1 MKIFVRVSAI
11 NGTTVEVKFNKEV
24 DAASLFAD
32 DKSGAF
38 DAGVVTIKTIDSIE
52 AGDLSGKLSEDGKT
66 LTVTTENPV
75 SKRYNVVVDGIKAT
89 DGSAIAK
96 YDDIVTFAA
105 DTTAPAIV
113 STVKDSAST
122 FTVTFSE
129 PIKQIGTVTYKY
141 ADGTPITTGI
151 SNNFVAGTPTDK
163 VTFTMTGEIAAGK
176 TVVATLVGAQDTASN
191 LLTPNPATVT
201 MVKGALDGVAPTVSA
216 ITQTGA
222 TTFTVKFSEQL
233 SANPTISI
241 NGTDVAEA
249 NVVKSTTD
257 ATLYTV
263 TATDVLDGAK
273 TIAVKGFNDL
283 SGEVGTDTSKVVV
296 FTKDAA
302 APKVASSTV
311 VVDATDSKQYL
322 EVTFDKDVKVATGKV
337 NGTGTFV
344 KDHITNDITAVETE
358 VKADATNKKVVRVNL
373 DTLLGDATD
382 VEGAIYN
389 LDLTFT
395 GVTSAADVVVEP
407 AKATFTR
414 GKDGV
419 PASGAVAKV
428 KTVAQDAT
436 NNNKVNV
443 TFDQAVDGASATNA
457 ANYKI
462 DGAVVESV
470 TLLPATTVDDVT
482 TQVAVLNLKAGSNE
496 FTGTRNINISDVK
509 ALGSTK
515 VMEPFHTNQVTIK
528 ENVAPVVVSAKLTGT
543 EEVTLTFSEAV
554 ADAADEDFE
563 VLIEGKSQATAEKV
577 NTNTGSDAVTTVK
590 VTIAAVDADKIAK
603 GISLKA
609 LETIDVKDAAGN
621 VLSVPANIVVTQ

>member
-1 MKIFVRVSAI
+1 MF
-11 NGTTVEVKFNKEV
+11 
-24 DAASLFAD
+24 DAN
-32 DKSGAF
+32 GAF
-38 DAGVVTIKTIDSIE
+38 LANVVAMKTIDSVD
-52 AGDLSGKLSEDGKT
+52 AGALSGKLSEDGKT
-66 LTVTTENPV
+66 LTVTTANAV
-75 SKRYNVVVDGIKAT
+75 SKRYNVVIDGIKAK
-89 DGSAIAK
+89 DGSAFAK
-96 YDDIVTFAA
+96 YDEVVTFAA

-141 ADGTPITTGI
+141 ADGTPVADGHVTHNFTT
-151 SNNFVAGTPTDK
+151 TTDK
-163 VTFTMTGEIAAGK
+163 VTFTLTSNIAAGK
-176 TVVATLVGAQDTASN
+176 TVIATVIGAQDTASN

-216 ITQTGA
+216 IAQTGA
-222 TTFTVKFSEQL
+222 DTFTVKFSEQL
-233 SANPTISI
+233 AANPTISI
-241 NGTDVAEA
+241 DGVDVAGDK
-249 NVVKSTTD
+249 VVKNATD
-257 ATLYTV
+257 STLYTV
-263 TATDVLDGAK
+263 TAPAVLDGAK

-283 SGEVGTDTSKVVV
+283 SGEVGADTSKVVV

-302 APKVASSTV
+302 APKVASSNV

-322 EVTFDKDVKVATGKV
+322 ELTFDKDVKVATGKV

-344 KDHITNDITAVETE
+344 KDHITNTITATETD
-358 VKADATNKKVVRVNL
+358 VKQDATNKKVVRVNL
-373 DTLLGDATD
+373 DALLGDVATD
-382 VEGAIYN
+382 VEGATYN
-389 LDLTFT
+389 LDLKFT
-395 GVTSAADVVVEP
+395 GVTSAADVAVED

-419 PASGAVAKV
+419 PASDAVVKV
-428 KTVAQDAT
+428 TAVEQGTD
-436 NNNKVNV
+436 NNKVKV

-470 TLLPATTVDDVT
+470 TLLPAVTANGAT

-515 VMEPFHTNQVTIK
+515 VMEPFHTTGTELK

-543 EEVTLTFSEAV
+543 EEITLTFSEAV
-554 ADAADEDFE
+554 LDDTAKDFE
-563 VLIEGKSQATAEKV
+563 VLIEGKSQGTVETVTTGIGSTAV
-577 NTNTGSDAVTTVK
+577 STVK
-590 VTIAAVDADKIAK
+590 VAIAAVDADKIAK

-609 LETIDVKDAAGN
+609 LDTIDVKDTAGN
-621 VLSVPANIVVTQ
+621 ALSVPANIVVTQ

>member
-1 MKIFVRVSAI
+1 M
-11 NGTTVEVKFNKEV
+11 
-24 DAASLFAD
+24 FAD

-38 DAGVVTIKTIDSIE
+38 DAGVVTINSIDNVA
-52 AGDLSGKLSEDGKT
+52 AGALSGKLSEDGKT
-66 LTVTTENPV
+66 LTVTTASAV
-75 SKRYNVVVDGIKAT
+75 SKRYNVVIDGIKAK
-89 DGSAIAK
+89 DGSAFAK
-96 YDDIVTFAA
+96 YDEVVTFAA

-113 STVKDSAST
+113 STVKDSASN

-141 ADGTPITTGI
+141 ADGTPVADGHVTHNFTT
-151 SNNFVAGTPTDK
+151 TTDK
-163 VTFTMTGEIAAGK
+163 VTFTLTSNIASGK
-176 TVVATLVGAQDTASN
+176 TVIATVIGAQDTASN

-233 SANPTISI
+233 AANPTISI
-241 NGTDVAEA
+241 NGADVAA
-249 NVVKSTTD
+249 ASVVKDATD

-263 TATDVLDGAK
+263 TAPAVLDGAN

-302 APKVASSTV
+302 APKVASSNV

-322 EVTFDKDVKVATGKV
+322 ELTFDKDVKVATGKV

-344 KDHITNDITAVETE
+344 KDHITNTITATETE
-358 VKADATNKKVVRVNL
+358 VKQDATNKKVVRVNL
-373 DTLLGDATD
+373 DAFLGDATD
-382 VEGAIYN
+382 VEGATYN
-389 LDLTFT
+389 LDLKFT
-395 GVTSAADVVVEP
+395 GVTSGADVVVED

-428 KTVAQDAT
+428 TTVVQDAT
-436 NNNKVNV
+436 DNNKVNV

-470 TLLPATTVDDVT
+470 TLLPAVTAAGVT

-515 VMEPFHTNQVTIK
+515 VMEPFHTNAVELK

-543 EEVTLTFSEAV
+543 EEITLTFSEAV
-554 ADAADEDFE
+554 ADDAAKDFE
-563 VLIEGKSQATAEKV
+563 VLIEGKSQGTVETV
-577 NTNTGSDAVTTVK
+577 TTGIGSTAVTTVK
-590 VTIAAVDADKIAK
+590 VAIAAVDADKIAK

-609 LETIDVKDAAGN
+609 LDTIDVKDAAGN
-621 VLSVPANIVVTQ
+621 ALSVPANIVVTQ

>member
-1 MKIFVRVSAI
+1 M
-11 NGTTVEVKFNKEV
+11 
-24 DAASLFAD
+24 FAD

-38 DAGVVTIKTIDSIE
+38 DAGVVTIKTIDSAE
-52 AGDLSGKLSEDGKT
+52 AGALSGKLSEDGKT
-66 LTVTTENPV
+66 LTVTTANAV
-75 SKRYNVVVDGIKAT
+75 SKRYNVVIDGIKAK
-89 DGSAIAK
+89 DGSVIAK
-96 YDDIVTFAA
+96 YDEVVTFAA

-141 ADGTPITTGI
+141 ADGTPVATGV
-151 SNNFVAGTPTDK
+151 SHNFAPGADK
-163 VTFTMTGEIAAGK
+163 VTFTMTSDIASGK
-176 TVVATLVGAQDTASN
+176 TVVATIIGAQDTASN
-191 LLTPNPATVT
+191 LLSPNPATVT

-233 SANPTISI
+233 AANPTISI
-241 NGTDVAEA
+241 NGTDVVAA
-249 NVVKSTTD
+249 NVVKDATD

-283 SGEVGTDTSKVVV
+283 SGEVGADTSKVVV

-302 APKVASSTV
+302 APKVASSNV

-322 EVTFDKDVKVATGKV
+322 ELTFDKDVKVATGKV
-337 NGTGTFV
+337 NVTGTFV
-344 KDHITNDITAVETE
+344 KDHITNTITVADTE
-358 VKADATNKKVVRVNL
+358 VKQDATNKKVVRVNL
-373 DTLLGDATD
+373 DTLLGDVATD
-382 VEGAIYN
+382 VEGATYN

-395 GVTSAADVVVEP
+395 GVTSAADVPVEA

-428 KTVAQDAT
+428 TSVVQDAT
-436 NNNKVNV
+436 NNSKVNV

-470 TLLPATTVDDVT
+470 TLLPATTVGGVT

-515 VMEPFHTNQVTIK
+515 VMEPFHTNTEVLK

-543 EEVTLTFSEAV
+543 EEITLTFSEAV
-554 ADAADEDFE
+554 ADDTAKDFE
-563 VLIEGKSQATAEKV
+563 VLIEGKSQGTVETV
-577 NTNTGSDAVTTVK
+577 TTGIGSTAVTTVK
-590 VTIAAVDADKIAK
+590 VAIAAVDADKIAK

-609 LETIDVKDAAGN
+609 LDTIDVKDAAGN
-621 VLSVPANIVVTQ
+621 ALSVPANIVVTQ

>member
-1 MKIFVRVSAI
+1 MFAA
-11 NGTTVEVKFNKEV
+11 NGDFLAN
-24 DAASLFAD
+24 
-32 DKSGAF
+32 
-38 DAGVVTIKTIDSIE
+38 VVALKTIDSVD
-52 AGDLSGKLSEDGKT
+52 AGALSGKLSEDGKT
-66 LTVTTENPV
+66 LTVTTANAV
-75 SKRYNVVVDGIKAT
+75 SKRYNVVIDGIKAK
-89 DGSAIAK
+89 DGSAFAK
-96 YDDIVTFAA
+96 YDDVVTFAA

-141 ADGTPITTGI
+141 ADGTPVADGHVTHNFTT
-151 SNNFVAGTPTDK
+151 TTDK
-163 VTFTMTGEIAAGK
+163 VTFTLTSNIASGK
-176 TVVATLVGAQDTASN
+176 TVIATVIGAQDTASN

-216 ITQTGA
+216 IAQTGA
-222 TTFTVKFSEQL
+222 DTFTVKFSEQL
-233 SANPTISI
+233 AANPTISI
-241 NGTDVAEA
+241 DGVDVAGDK
-249 NVVKSTTD
+249 VVKNATD
-257 ATLYTV
+257 STLYTV
-263 TATDVLDGAK
+263 TAPAVLDGAK

-283 SGEVGTDTSKVVV
+283 SGEVGADTSKVVV

-302 APKVASSTV
+302 APKVASSNV

-322 EVTFDKDVKVATGKV
+322 ELTFDKDVKVATGKV

-344 KDHITNDITAVETE
+344 KDHITNPITATETE
-358 VKADATNKKVVRVNL
+358 VKQDATNKKVVRVNL
-373 DTLLGDATD
+373 DTLLGDVATD
-382 VEGAIYN
+382 VEGATYN

-395 GVTSAADVVVEP
+395 GVTSAADVAVEA

-419 PASGAVAKV
+419 PASDAVAKV

-436 NNNKVNV
+436 DNNKVNV

-470 TLLPATTVDDVT
+470 TLLPAVTAGGAT

-515 VMEPFHTNQVTIK
+515 VMEPFHTTQVELK

-543 EEVTLTFSEAV
+543 EEITLTFSEAV
-554 ADAADEDFE
+554 LDDTAKDFE
-563 VLIEGKSQATAEKV
+563 VLIEGKSQGTVETV
-577 NTNTGSDAVTTVK
+577 TTGIGSTAVTTVK
-590 VTIAAVDADKIAK
+590 VAITAVDAEKIAK

-609 LETIDVKDAAGN
+609 LDTIDVKDAAGN
-621 VLSVPANIVVTQ
+621 ALSVPANVVVTQ

>member
-1 MKIFVRVSAI
+1 MF
-11 NGTTVEVKFNKEV
+11 
-24 DAASLFAD
+24 DAN
-32 DKSGAF
+32 GAF
-38 DAGVVTIKTIDSIE
+38 LANVVAIKTIDSVD
-52 AGDLSGKLSEDGKT
+52 AGALSGKLSEDGKT
-66 LTVTTENPV
+66 LTVTTANAV
-75 SKRYNVVVDGIKAT
+75 SKRYNVVIDGIKGK
-89 DGSAIAK
+89 DGSAFAK
-96 YDDIVTFAA
+96 YDEVVTFAA

-141 ADGTPITTGI
+141 ADGTPVADGHVTHNFTT
-151 SNNFVAGTPTDK
+151 TTDK
-163 VTFTMTGEIAAGK
+163 VTFTLTSNIASGK
-176 TVVATLVGAQDTASN
+176 TVIATVIGAQDTASN

-216 ITQTGA
+216 IAQTGA
-222 TTFTVKFSEQL
+222 DTFTVKFSEQL
-233 SANPTISI
+233 AANPTISI
-241 NGTDVAEA
+241 DGVDVAGDK
-249 NVVKSTTD
+249 VVKNATD
-257 ATLYTV
+257 STLYTV
-263 TATDVLDGAK
+263 TAPAVLDGAK

-283 SGEVGTDTSKVVV
+283 SGEVGADTSKVVV

-302 APKVASSTV
+302 APKVASSNV

-322 EVTFDKDVKVATGKV
+322 ELTFDKDVKVATGKV

-344 KDHITNDITAVETE
+344 KDHITNPITATETE
-358 VKADATNKKVVRVNL
+358 VKQDATNKKVVRVNL
-373 DTLLGDATD
+373 DAFLGDVATD
-382 VEGAIYN
+382 VEGATYN

-395 GVTSAADVVVEP
+395 GVTSAADVAVEA

-428 KTVAQDAT
+428 KTVVQDAT

-470 TLLPATTVDDVT
+470 TLLPVNTTDN

-515 VMEPFHTNQVTIK
+515 VMEPFHTNTEVLK

-543 EEVTLTFSEAV
+543 EEITLTFSEAV
-554 ADAADEDFE
+554 ADDTAEDFE
-563 VLIEGKSQATAEKV
+563 VLIEGKSQGTAEKV
-577 NTNTGSDAVTTVK
+577 TTGIGSTAVTTVK
-590 VTIAAVDADKIAK
+590 VAIAAVDADKIAK

-609 LETIDVKDAAGN
+609 LDTIDVKDAAGN
-621 VLSVPANIVVTQ
+621 ALSVPANIVVTQ

>member
-1 MKIFVRVSAI
+1 MFAA
-11 NGTTVEVKFNKEV
+11 NGDFLAN
-24 DAASLFAD
+24 
-32 DKSGAF
+32 
-38 DAGVVTIKTIDSIE
+38 VVALKTIDSVD
-52 AGDLSGKLSEDGKT
+52 AGALSGKLSEDGKT
-66 LTVTTENPV
+66 LTVTTANAV
-75 SKRYNVVVDGIKAT
+75 SKRYNVVIDGIKAK
-89 DGSAIAK
+89 DGSAFAK
-96 YDDIVTFAA
+96 YDDVVTFAA

-141 ADGTPITTGI
+141 ADGTPVADGHVTHNFTT
-151 SNNFVAGTPTDK
+151 TTDK
-163 VTFTMTGEIAAGK
+163 VTFTLTSNIASGK
-176 TVVATLVGAQDTASN
+176 TVIATVIGAQDTASN

-216 ITQTGA
+216 IAQTGA
-222 TTFTVKFSEQL
+222 DTFTVKFSEQL
-233 SANPTISI
+233 AANPTISI
-241 NGTDVAEA
+241 DGVDVAGDK
-249 NVVKSTTD
+249 VVKNATD
-257 ATLYTV
+257 STLYTV
-263 TATDVLDGAK
+263 TAPAVLDGAK

-283 SGEVGTDTSKVVV
+283 SGEVGADTSKVVV

-302 APKVASSTV
+302 APKVASSNV

-322 EVTFDKDVKVATGKV
+322 ELTFDKDVKVATGKV
-337 NGTGTFV
+337 NGSGTFV
-344 KDHITNDITAVETE
+344 KDHITNPITATETE
-358 VKADATNKKVVRVNL
+358 VKQDATNKKVVRVNL
-373 DTLLGDATD
+373 DTLLGDVATD
-382 VEGAIYN
+382 VEGATYN

-395 GVTSAADVVVEP
+395 GVTSAADVAVEA

-414 GKDGV
+414 GKDSV
-419 PASGAVAKV
+419 PASDAVAKV

-436 NNNKVNV
+436 DNNKVNV

-470 TLLPATTVDDVT
+470 TLLPAVTAGGAT

-515 VMEPFHTNQVTIK
+515 VMEPFHTTGTELK

-543 EEVTLTFSEAV
+543 EEITLTFSEAV
-554 ADAADEDFE
+554 LDDSAKDFE
-563 VLIEGKSQATAEKV
+563 VLIEGKSQGTVETV
-577 NTNTGSDAVTTVK
+577 SIGIGSTAVTTVK
-590 VTIAAVDADKIAK
+590 VAIAAVDKDKIAK

-609 LETIDVKDAAGN
+609 LDTIDVKDAAGN
-621 VLSVPANIVVTQ
+621 ALSVPANIVVTQ

>member
-1 MKIFVRVSAI
+1 MF
-11 NGTTVEVKFNKEV
+11 
-24 DAASLFAD
+24 DAN
-32 DKSGAF
+32 GAF
-38 DAGVVTIKTIDSIE
+38 LANVVAMKTIDSVD
-52 AGDLSGKLSEDGKT
+52 AGALSGKLSEDGKT
-66 LTVTTENPV
+66 LTVTTANAV
-75 SKRYNVVVDGIKAT
+75 SKRYNVVIDGIKAK
-89 DGSAIAK
+89 DGSAFAK
-96 YDDIVTFAA
+96 YDEVVTFAA

-141 ADGTPITTGI
+141 ADGTPVADGHVTHNFTT
-151 SNNFVAGTPTDK
+151 TTDK
-163 VTFTMTGEIAAGK
+163 VTFTLTSNIAAGK
-176 TVVATLVGAQDTASN
+176 TVIATVIGAQDTASN

-216 ITQTGA
+216 IAQTGA
-222 TTFTVKFSEQL
+222 DTFTVKFSEQL

-241 NGTDVAEA
+241 DGVDVAA
-249 NVVKSTTD
+249 DKVVKNATD
-257 ATLYTV
+257 STLYTV
-263 TATDVLDGAK
+263 TAPAVLDGAK
-273 TIAVKGFNDL
+273 TITVKGFNDL
-283 SGEVGTDTSKVVV
+283 SGEVGADTSKVVV

-302 APKVASSTV
+302 APKVASSNV

-322 EVTFDKDVKVATGKV
+322 ELTFDKDVKVATGKV

-344 KDHITNDITAVETE
+344 KDHITNTITATETD
-358 VKADATNKKVVRVNL
+358 VKQDATNKKVVRVNL
-373 DTLLGDATD
+373 DALLGDVATD
-382 VEGAIYN
+382 VEGATYN
-389 LDLTFT
+389 LDLKFT
-395 GVTSAADVVVEP
+395 GVTSAADVAVED

-419 PASGAVAKV
+419 PASDAVVKV
-428 KTVAQDAT
+428 TAVEQGTD
-436 NNNKVNV
+436 NNKVKV

-470 TLLPATTVDDVT
+470 ILLPAVTANGAT

-515 VMEPFHTNQVTIK
+515 VMEPFHINTVELK
-528 ENVAPVVVSAKLTGT
+528 ENVAPVVTSAKLTGT
-543 EEVTLTFSEAV
+543 KEITLTFSEAV
-554 ADAADEDFE
+554 VGGTEVDFE
-563 VLIEGKSQATAEKV
+563 VLIEGKSQATAENV
-577 NTNTGSDAVTTVK
+577 DAAVDATATNTAK
-590 VTIAAVDADKIAK
+590 VTIAEVDADKIKK

-609 LETIDVKDAAGN
+609 LTSIDVKDAAGN

>member
-1 MKIFVRVSAI
+1 M
-11 NGTTVEVKFNKEV
+11 
-24 DAASLFAD
+24 FAD

-38 DAGVVTIKTIDSIE
+38 DANVVAIKTIDNVE
-52 AGDLSGKLSEDGKT
+52 AGNLSGKLSEDGKT
-66 LTVTTENPV
+66 LTVTTEKAI
-75 SKRYNVVVDGIKAT
+75 SKRYNVVIDGIKAK
-89 DGSAIAK
+89 DGSAFAK
-96 YDDIVTFAA
+96 YDEVVTFAA

-129 PIKQIGTVTYKY
+129 PLKQIGTVTYKY
-141 ADGTPITTGI
+141 ADGTPVTAGV
-151 SNNFVAGTPTDK
+151 SNNHVAGADK
-163 VTFTMTGEIAAGK
+163 VTFTMTSEIAAGK
-176 TVVATLVGAQDTASN
+176 TVVATIIGAQDTAGN

-233 SANPTISI
+233 AANPTISI
-241 NGTDVAEA
+241 EGTDVDAA
-249 NVVKSTTD
+249 NVVKDATD

-263 TATDVLDGAK
+263 TAPAVLDGAK
-273 TIAVKGFNDL
+273 TVTVKKFNDL
-283 SGEVGTDTSKVVV
+283 SGEVGADTSKVVV

-302 APKVASSTV
+302 APKVASSNV

-322 EVTFDKDVKVATGKV
+322 ELTFDKDVKVATGKV

-344 KDHITNDITAVETE
+344 KDHITSTITATETD
-358 VKADATNKKVVRVNL
+358 VKQDATNKKVVRVNL
-373 DTLLGDATD
+373 DALLGDTTTD
-382 VEGAIYN
+382 VEGATYN
-389 LDLTFT
+389 LDLKFT
-395 GVTSAADVVVEP
+395 NVTSAADVAVED

-419 PASGAVAKV
+419 PASDAVVKV
-428 KTVAQDAT
+428 TAVEQGTD
-436 NNNKVNV
+436 NNKVKV

-470 TLLPATTVDDVT
+470 TLSPAVTANGAT

-496 FTGTRNINISDVK
+496 FTGTRNINISNVK

-515 VMEPFHTNQVTIK
+515 VMEPFHINTVELK
-528 ENVAPVVVSAKLTGT
+528 ENVAPVVTSAKLTGT
-543 EEVTLTFSEAV
+543 KEITLTFSEAV
-554 ADAADEDFE
+554 VGGTEVDFE
-563 VLIEGKSQATAEKV
+563 VLIEGKSQATAENV
-577 NTNTGSDAVTTVK
+577 DAAVDATATNTAK
-590 VTIAAVDADKIAK
+590 VTIAEVDADKIKK

-609 LETIDVKDAAGN
+609 LTSIDVKDAAGN

>member
-1 MKIFVRVSAI
+1 M
-11 NGTTVEVKFNKEV
+11 
-24 DAASLFAD
+24 FAD

-38 DAGVVTIKTIDSIE
+38 DAGVVDIKTIDGVD
-52 AGDLSGKLSEDGKT
+52 AGLLSGKLSEDGKT
-66 LTVTTENPV
+66 LTVTTTNAV
-75 SKRYNVVVDGIKAT
+75 SKRYNVVIDGIKAK
-89 DGSAIAK
+89 DGSAFAK
-96 YDDIVTFAA
+96 YDDVVTFAA

-122 FTVTFSE
+122 YTVTFSE
-129 PIKQIGTVTYKY
+129 PIKEIGTVTFKY
-141 ADGTPITTGI
+141 ADGTPVTDGHVTKEFTAP
-151 SNNFVAGTPTDK
+151 SNK
-163 VTFTMTGEIAAGK
+163 VTFTLTPNIAAGK
-176 TVVATLVGAQDTASN
+176 TVVATLIGTQDTASN

-222 TTFTVKFSEQL
+222 ATFTVKFSEQL
-233 SANPTISI
+233 AANPTISI
-241 NGTDVAEA
+241 NGTDVVAT
-249 NVVKSTTD
+249 NVVKDATD

-263 TATDVLDGAK
+263 TAPDVLDGAK

-283 SGEVGTDTSKVVV
+283 SGEVGADTSKVVV

-302 APKVASSTV
+302 APKVASSNV

-322 EVTFDKDVKVATGKV
+322 ELTFDKDVKVDTGKV

-344 KDHITNDITAVETE
+344 KDHITNPITVADTE
-358 VKADATNKKVVRVNL
+358 VKQDATNKKVVRVNL
-373 DTLLGDATD
+373 DTLLGDTTD
-382 VEGAIYN
+382 VEGATYN
-389 LDLTFT
+389 LNLKFT
-395 GVTSAADVVVEP
+395 GVTSAANVVVED

-428 KTVAQDAT
+428 KTVVQDAT
-436 NNNKVNV
+436 DNNKVNV

-470 TLLPATTVDDVT
+470 TLLPAVTAAGVT

-496 FTGTRNINISDVK
+496 FTGKRNINISDVK

-515 VMEPFHTNQVTIK
+515 VMEPFHTNAEVLK

-543 EEVTLTFSEAV
+543 QEITLTFSEAV
-554 ADAADEDFE
+554 TDDTAEDFE
-563 VLIEGKSQATAEKV
+563 VLIEGKSQGTAEKV
-577 NTNTGSDAVTTVK
+577 TTGIGSTAVTTVK
-590 VTIAAVDADKIAK
+590 VAITAVDADKIAK

-609 LETIDVKDAAGN
+609 LDTIDVKDAAGN
-621 VLSVPANIVVTQ
+621 ALSVPANIVVTQ